1 MILRLIHNPSEV
13 QELLL
18 PLSTH
23 VHQRLEEVVYKSSI
37 EEHATALSYLD
48 SQDIFSDLNVS
59 IVDRSSSLPENSLQK
74 SFQTND
80 FHTTQGSSWTT
91 QRPYVLFTDK
101 ALPDAKGNIVPLF
114 WCHKLP
120 ENTTSVK
127 IERVTHLFNKQV
139 EYGFLLTDDKRR
151 VYFNFVNSF
160 DPLSGAY
167 SLYYITAITSDGVVV
182 KGLINPESGISEATW
197 EDIDEETG
205 ILNSSSVFYT
215 KEETASGF
223 TYYFSKAGTYY
234 VHVLDTSL
242 ISPMSF
248 PNTLS
253 TDGWFPR
260 FSAGSFSHVGSDG
273 ASHTYWVPEY
283 ENISFFPS
291 RPYFYDSS
299 SSAVAVNS
307 TTLYLGRSNL
317 AINSSTRPLDI
328 IISTQSGE
336 PLYALTTNDSKNGTT
351 YSDDV
356 DWSADEIASWDN
368 STGIIDL
375 NIFVDADWHL
385 NVSYIYEV
393 RELLYTET
401 NLNPIYNDL
410 VYNHFYVYYC
420 KPDVT
425 DRAIHH
431 LVVRNDGIIVD
442 CSDDEVGLFVDGV
455 YNSDTIIGKLYRPSS
470 GLTYQ
475 GSTWIDLFST
485 ESTNSYQYLILAEY
499 FFVERKNGALI
510 DIVDIRIPGNALN
523 VANYEDAV
531 YRNPKLYQS
540 EYAATFYGT
549 EWPQNNAYCIRL
561 SKTLLED
568 FGGTFTDESLRDA
581 LYTWM
586 PAGKEIVF
594 EWDETIESLTIENII
609 PEQLTITWNT
619 VGLGFCYDIYR
630 STVKDSGF
638 ELLSTVCVD
647 YASGSYTD
655 STVTSGTVWYY
666 YLVPTKDG
674 IEFPASYTIGAEAR

>member
-1 MILRLIHNPSEV
+1 MILRLIHNPADV

-18 PLSTH
+18 PLAVH
-23 VHQRLEEVVYKSSI
+23 VHQRIEEVVYKSSV
-37 EEHATALSYLD
+37 EQHATALAYLD

-59 IVDRSSSLPENSLQK
+59 IVNRSASLPENSLQK
-74 SFQTND
+74 SFRTND
-80 FHTTQGSSWTT
+80 FHTAQGSSWTT
-91 QRPYVLFTDK
+91 QRPYVLFTDR

-120 ENTTSVK
+120 ANTTSVR
-127 IERVTHLFNKQV
+127 IEHVTHLFNK
-139 EYGFLLTDDKRR
+139 EIEHGFLITESKSR
-151 VYFNFVNSF
+151 VYFNFTNSF
-160 DPLSGAY
+160 NPLTGAY
-167 SLYYITAITSDGVVV
+167 SLYYITAITSDGTIV
-182 KGLINPESGISEATW
+182 KGLINPESGVGEAGW

-205 ILNSSSVFYT
+205 VLDPSSLYYT
-215 KEETASGF
+215 KEATASGF
-223 TYYFSKAGTYY
+223 TYYFSEAGTYY
-234 VHVLDTSL
+234 VKVLDTSL

-253 TDGWFPR
+253 DDGWFPR
-260 FSAGSFSHVGSDG
+260 FSAGGFSHVGVDG
-273 ASHTYWVPEY
+273 VSHTYLVPEY
-283 ENISFFPS
+283 ETISFFPS

-307 TTLYLGRSNL
+307 TTLYLGRSDL
-317 AINSSTRPLDI
+317 AIDTFLKPLDLV
-328 IISTQSGE
+328 ISTPSGE
-336 PLYALTTNDSKNGTT
+336 VLYALTTNAAKDGTT
-351 YSDDV
+351 HSGSIK
-356 DWSADEIASWDN
+356 WSTDEIASWDN

-375 NIFVDADWHL
+375 NITIDAEWDLHA
-385 NVSYIYEV
+385 SYIYEV

-431 LVVRNDGIIVD
+431 LVVRNDGIVVD
-442 CSDDEVGLFVDGV
+442 CSDDTYALLVGGV
-455 YNSDTIIGKLYRPSS
+455 YNPNTIVGMLYRPSI
-470 GLTYQ
+470 GAVYQ
-475 GSTWIDLFST
+475 ANTWTDLFST
-485 ESTNSYQYLILAEY
+485 DGLNSNQYLILAEY

-510 DIVDIRIPGNALN
+510 DVIDVRIPGNALN
-523 VANYEDAV
+523 EDRYGDTV

-540 EYAATFYGT
+540 EFAATFYGT

-561 SKTLLED
+561 SRSLLED
-568 FGGTFTDESLRDA
+568 FGGIFTDETLREA

-594 EWDETIESLTIENII
+594 EWDETVDVVAIENII

-619 VGLGFCYDIYR
+619 VGPGFCYDIYR
-630 STVKDSGF
+630 SASKTTGF

-647 YASGSYTD
+647 YVSGSYTD
-655 STVTSGTVWYY
+655 STVASGDVWYY

-674 IEFPASYTIGAEAR
+674 IDFPASYTIGAEAR